1 MMRSALLRSL
11 RSVRE
16 TLLSD
21 HRARHTHLP
30 QRRAEEEEEEEEEEG
45 SSSSLDHLPVDVQ
58 FLIMTY
64 LPPEDLCRLGGC
76 SRYWRSMVQEP
87 LLWRYFFMRDMAS
100 WTSVDHASMPREEF
114 LSTAAV
120 TDRWELRRLD
130 YMSEYLRCSP
140 VCRGQYGQQRPALEA
155 VAYFLQNLV
164 AGAEP
169 RFAMLGPG
177 LEQLDVSLMTTMMYS
192 PHILPVAGIPQ
203 RQIGG
208 IGSGISFLFN
218 GRNKFNIITLYS
230 TNSSERERA
239 RLEQQSVRSK
249 LFVQEGEAE
258 GRSVYSVA
266 PQVQEVCQA
275 VNGFI
280 FVSNAETDRGRMEE
294 YSQLRAVLQPIWGP
308 ASRPLLVL
316 SCVSREGA
324 DRTPSVTVA
333 HQLQLHLLTNPW
345 MVQDAVSESLAGLLD
360 GLCWLLK
367 QSGVRL

>member
-1 MMRSALLRSL
+1 MRSALLRSL

-16 TLLSD
+16 TLLPDTS
-21 HRARHTHLP
+21 ARSSHLP
-30 QRRAEEEEEEEEEEG
+30 QRREEEEDEDEG
-45 SSSSLDHLPVDVQ
+45 SRSSLDHLPVDMQ

-100 WTSVDHASMPREEF
+100 WTSVDHLSMPQEEF
-114 LSTAAV
+114 LKTAAV
-120 TDRWELRRLD
+120 TEGSELQRRD

-140 VCRGQYGQQRPALEA
+140 ACRRQYGQHRPALEA
-155 VAYFLQNLV
+155 VAHFLQNLV

-177 LEQLDVSLMTTMMYS
+177 LEQLDISLMTTMMYS
-192 PHILPVAGIPQ
+192 PHILPMAGIPQ
-203 RQIGG
+203 RQIEG
-208 IGSGISFLFN
+208 IGSGISFLYN
-218 GRNKFNIITLYS
+218 NRHKFNIITLYS
-230 TNSSERERA
+230 TYSSERERA

-249 LFVQEGEAE
+249 LFVQQGEVEGLP
-258 GRSVYSVA
+258 VYSVT

-294 YSQLRAVLQPIWGP
+294 SSQLQSVLQPVWGP

-324 DRTPSVTVA
+324 QRTPSVTVA
-333 HQLQLHLLTNPW
+333 QQLQLHLLANPW
-345 MVQDAVSESLAGLLD
+345 MVQDVVSESLAGLLD
-360 GLCWLLK
+360 GIGWLLK
-367 QSGVRL
+367 HSGLRL